1 MRIDWILGSAGVDFS
16 GYEVRDG
23 ALVDRTSDHPFVV
36 ASATVAR

>member
-1 MRIDWILGSAGVDFS
+1 MRIDWIMGSAGVDFS

-36 ASATVAR
+36 TSATVAR